1 MAVIN
6 GTATWGFVP
15 YDDNSS
21 NLADTFWTYRENY
34 LKSQKINKL
43 LF

>member
-15 YDDNSS
+15 YDDDSS
-21 NLADTFWTYRENY
+21 NLADTFGLIE
-34 LKSQKINKL
+34 KII
-43 LF
+43 